1 MRLGQSH
8 VNVFMKKG
16 VMGNNESNPIRSLSR
31 GGIWDITLLQVANE
45 MLPRKWGV
53 PKNSLCIGET
63 IFINVLYYASRIK
76 GGAWVQGKKHWQLCL
91 PLQKNQGQNYLNKL
105 YALKWMVQI
114 HLQEKKIIKS
124 LHVRWT
130 RP

>member
-45 MLPRKWGV
+45 MLPRK
-53 PKNSLCIGET
+53 
-63 IFINVLYYASRIK
+63 
-76 GGAWVQGKKHWQLCL
+76 
-91 PLQKNQGQNYLNKL
+91 
-105 YALKWMVQI
+105 
-114 HLQEKKIIKS
+114 
-124 LHVRWT
+124 
-130 RP
+130 